1 MKQWYALYTKL
12 RAEKRVVAAL
22 QQHGMKTFLPL
33 IQSKPDGQHYVEVA
47 LFPGYVFVHADLE
60 EEKEAHWKWVP
71 GVRHLVS
78 YGDMPAALP
87 DRIINALKREA
98 AQREAVGARA
108 RLRFTD
114 SDVSSNTEVSF
125 EVLLSNISRLTTVEQ
140 DMTVLLAHLDRISR
154 IQVDPEHLE
163 LATPEQHRKRLRRS
177 RGHGRIIRSQ
187 GF

>member
-71 GVRHLVS
+71 GVCHVVAC
-78 YGDMPAALP
+78 GDRPAALP

-98 AQREAVGARA
+98 GQKEAVGWRA
-108 RLRFTD
+108 RKRLRGSDASRNTD
-114 SDVSSNTEVSF
+114 DPCDDPLLDLEDATATE
-125 EVLLSNISRLTTVEQ
+125 Q
-140 DMTVLLAHLDRISR
+140 MTVLLTFLDQING
-154 IQVDPEHLE
+154 IQPDSEHLE
-163 LATPEQHRKRLRRS
+163 VTTPDKRLKRPRRS

-187 GF
+187 NS